1 MPKAFKTSTTGDVN
15 AGPLTRRQLL
25 TGARDRRPVRQTQP
39 AADDWIR
46 VSRSAM
52 ACRFEIVAPSG
63 NDPENNQGFEA
74 AQSCLDEIDRLE
86 SVLSIFRPT
95 SEVSAVNRA
104 AAKLPV
110 AVGPE
115 LFGLLQQCQ
124 SLHRK
129 TDGAFDVT
137 TAALSQCWGFSN
149 RKPTIPT
156 PDALEQARCSAGF
169 QHVVLGDDQTVA
181 FGVSGASI
189 NFGGIGKGFAL
200 DQGAAK
206 LRAHNIDN
214 ALLSAGHS
222 SILAVGDGPWG
233 TGWLVSLRHP
243 LFKNRTL
250 GSVRLHSCALGTSG
264 QEEQWFEADGQ
275 RFGHILDPRSGLPA
289 KGVLSVTVI
298 VDSATCADALATAFL
313 VGGPELAERYCA
325 AQPGTA
331 AVILLERDPSLPLV
345 IGSHDRAELEVLRG

>member
-1 MPKAFKTSTTGDVN
+1 MRNVSKTSTTGRVN
-15 AGPLTRRQLL
+15 AGALTRRQLL
-25 TGARDRRPVRQTQP
+25 TGARDRRPVRQTQL

-46 VSRSAM
+46 VTRSAM

-250 GSVRLHSCALGTSG
+250 GSVRLRSCALGTSG